1 MGEALE
7 GGGWGHGGLW
17 GWGIELELELELQLE
32 PSSLILLRKSFG
44 VFESSED
51 GEREKE
57 KQNVF
62 TRGYLHS
69 ALFKP
74 SSSSNSIKG
83 ELLFYNFMNF
93 FFACFGLYSDE
104 INTCSQVFQ

>member
-7 GGGWGHGGLW
+7 GGGWGRWGHWGLW
-17 GWGIELELELELQLE
+17 GWGIEIELELQLE
-32 PSSLILLRKSFG
+32 PSSLILLRKNFG

-62 TRGYLHS
+62 TRVTCIL
-69 ALFKP
+69 LC
-74 SSSSNSIKG
+74 SNHHHHQ
-83 ELLFYNFMNF
+83 
-93 FFACFGLYSDE
+93 
-104 INTCSQVFQ
+104 TV